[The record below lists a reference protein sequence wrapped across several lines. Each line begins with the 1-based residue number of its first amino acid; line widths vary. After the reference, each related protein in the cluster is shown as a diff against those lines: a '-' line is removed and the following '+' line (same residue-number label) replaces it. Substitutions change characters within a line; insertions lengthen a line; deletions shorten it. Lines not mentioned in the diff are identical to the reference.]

1 MLSRKLL
8 TKIVFAI
15 FLIPLLAA
23 CGPAK
28 IDAALTSYKITLSQD
43 SASNGHIIFH
53 VHNDATDLKHEF
65 VIFKSDLPEDQMP
78 LTAEGVVDENGQ
90 GITHIDE
97 VEVESGQAADL
108 EVNLEKGN
116 YVLLCNIDSDQM
128 HYQHGMHV
136 SFVVK

>member
-65 VIFKSDLPEDQMP
+65 VIFKTDLPDDQMP
-78 LTAEGVVDENGQ
+78 LNAEGVVDENGQ

-97 VEVESGQAADL
+97 VEVEPGQAADL
-108 EVNLEKGN
+108 EVTLEKGN

-136 SFVVK
+136 PFVVK